1 MITVLIRR
9 HEVIPKCGSF
19 GVRYSDGRPSQY
31 FYWEDV
37 PGRRLRPDLV
47 TSDVALEQAK
57 ALARAERSP
66 SETCPVCNRVAG
78 DQVPELSEEF
88 LGRHGRTGLAPLITE
103 TGVRGVL
110 LSGLS
115 GDAFSALAMPLA
127 LSLGRGH
134 RASYWAMPMPLA
146 SHFCPL
152 RLHGAAR

>member
-1 MITVLIRR
+1 MITVHIRR

-66 SETCPVCNRVAG
+66 SETCPVCNRVEG
-78 DQVPELSEEF
+78 DQVPELSEGF
-88 LGRHGRTGLAPLITE
+88 GSTWTKRVGATDHGNR
-103 TGVRGVL
+103 
-110 LSGLS
+110 
-115 GDAFSALAMPLA
+115 
-127 LSLGRGH
+127 
-134 RASYWAMPMPLA
+134 RA
-146 SHFCPL
+146 
-152 RLHGAAR
+152 RRAAIGP